1 MFDGV
6 QARHSVRGIW
16 CHGGQLHPHREV
28 RRAGELGASAA
39 PCMQPLCW
47 WVLMGAD
54 ADGGG
59 SWFQVFSV
67 LLSAPLLGTSYPPL
81 AVWASLL
88 PIIGGCAMS
97 SLNEVT
103 FSWPGFL
110 NASAS
115 NVGMVLRNIVRW
127 AAYHLCMSAL
137 VQLSR

>member
-1 MFDGV
+1 
-6 QARHSVRGIW
+6 
-16 CHGGQLHPHREV
+16 
-28 RRAGELGASAA
+28 
-39 PCMQPLCW
+39 MQPACLG
-47 WVLMGAD
+47 LMGAD
-54 ADGGG
+54 SDGGG
-59 SWFQVFSV
+59 PGFQVFSV

-115 NVGMVLRNIVRW
+115 NVGMVLRNIVRLVT
-127 AAYHLCMSAL
+127 HHPCTSAL
-137 VQLSR
+137 CWLSCQW

>member
-1 MFDGV
+1 M
-6 QARHSVRGIW
+6 
-16 CHGGQLHPHREV
+16 
-28 RRAGELGASAA
+28 
-39 PCMQPLCW
+39 
-47 WVLMGAD
+47 
-54 ADGGG
+54 
-59 SWFQVFSV
+59 

-115 NVGMVLRNIVRW
+115 NVGMVLRNIVRLV
-127 AAYHLCMSAL
+127 AHHLCTSAL
-137 VQLSR
+137 LLAVLSMVEGRTQKKCTNDLRCSAVCSKKIMGRFKVRSCMSVVGPAPYCARHWLGPRWHAM